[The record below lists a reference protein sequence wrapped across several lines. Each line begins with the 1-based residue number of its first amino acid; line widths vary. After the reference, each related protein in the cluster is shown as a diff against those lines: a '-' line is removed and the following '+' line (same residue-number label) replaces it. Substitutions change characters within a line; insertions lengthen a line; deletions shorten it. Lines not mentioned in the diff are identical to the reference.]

1 MRVVKRSSVA
11 GHADFFQRRR
21 IGLLQRK
28 ILGTGMKL
36 LYDRRGPRTPI
47 NFLKVGEQWQERLNE
62 LPWSEDVKAGENPGK
77 GGAVVVGHS

>member
-1 MRVVKRSSVA
+1 
-11 GHADFFQRRR
+11 
-21 IGLLQRK
+21 LQRK